1 MKYVNFCL
9 LAIISLVLSAVAV
22 KKELPST
29 GYHPGETIP
38 DIVLTNSEG
47 TLQHLHEYKGKK
59 VVVNFWAAYDAQSR
73 AANVQLHNYLKMN
86 HPEIEFLSI
95 SFDENR
101 NVAEK
106 TLAMDH
112 LEHCAQFYEVNG
124 TRSDLY
130 KDFKLKR
137 GFRNYLIDENGVI
150 AAMNITATDLRA
162 IFQVESSI

>member
-1 MKYVNFCL
+1 
-9 LAIISLVLSAVAV
+9 
-22 KKELPST
+22 
-29 GYHPGETIP
+29 
-38 DIVLTNSEG
+38 
-47 TLQHLHEYKGKK
+47 
-59 VVVNFWAAYDAQSR
+59 
-73 AANVQLHNYLKMN
+73 MN

-112 LEHCAQFYEVNG
+112 LEHRAQFYEVNG